1 MLVQFTVKVGGKEVG
16 TVERELSGSAAQ
28 MEEELRE
35 TQQRAGRMVMERVL
49 ERGGGARHDGHQSHR
64 TQRQLAPLPEFPD
77 TIHLN
82 NHQPADAPA
91 ATNNRTD
98 ILAFVHRR

>member
-35 TQQRAGRMVMERVL
+35 TQQRTGRMVMERLL
-49 ERGGGARHDGHQSHR
+49 EQAAIEVPPPRRTGKTRRNAGTNRRPGAG
-64 TQRQLAPLPEFPD
+64 
-77 TIHLN
+77 
-82 NHQPADAPA
+82 
-91 ATNNRTD
+91 NR
-98 ILAFVHRR
+98 RRIS

>member
-49 ERGGGARHDGHQSHR
+49 ERGGD
-64 TQRQLAPLPEFPD
+64 
-77 TIHLN
+77 
-82 NHQPADAPA
+82 
-91 ATNNRTD
+91 
-98 ILAFVHRR
+98 